1 MSTSF
6 CSHCS
11 ASWMWWQDK
20 ITDEPGGSWRC
31 YKLHKWWIQYWHCHW
46 MEMIMK
52 MKMLEAFELNCLSRH
67 HKPLVSCDDVLLCYY
82 AYYSKPR
89 IQILSRML
97 YRSILYNKTVH
108 FHFNS
113 LLTVSCSLAVQTNC
127 YFFSTRVLV
136 LLYVFQWKRKIEN
149 FLYKEKKSIFHF

>member
-6 CSHCS
+6 CSDCS

-52 MKMLEAFELNCLSRH
+52 MKICWKHLNWIASLGTINRSYRAMMC
-67 HKPLVSCDDVLLCYY
+67 CFY

-127 YFFSTRVLV
+127 YFFFTRVLV